1 MSVVNTK
8 PTIAVIDDE
17 PEILEMYQDL
27 FSEEFTVLSFG
38 SPTDFLTGITNK
50 TIPQLCLVIS
60 DYNMPKM
67 TGLQMIEKGHALGAR
82 FPSLL
87 LSGYV
92 SKDVAVSALNMGIN
106 KVLEKPA
113 PPDAIFKA
121 SKDLIKNFRLHNI
134 ENQMME
140 IGDQLSELYLLY
152 RDILMPQFQDTSGAA
167 VLSEDGTPEGDS
179 PLAVVSQ
186 LERQMVRLQMEK
198 KVLSQLD

>member
-1 MSVVNTK
+1 MSVVNAK

-17 PEILEMYQDL
+17 PEILEMYKDL
-27 FSEEFTVLSFG
+27 FSDQYHVLSFA
-38 SPTDFLTGITNK
+38 SPIDFLAGITDHS
-50 TIPQLCLVIS
+50 IPQLCLVIS

-67 TGLQMIEKGHALGAR
+67 TGLQMIEKGHALGAH

-113 PPDAIFKA
+113 APDDIYKA
-121 SKDLIKNFRLHNI
+121 AKELIKNFRLHNI
-134 ENQMME
+134 ETQMME

-152 RDILMPQFQDTSGAA
+152 RDILIPQFQEAGGGA
-167 VLSEDGTPEGDS
+167 VLDEDGTPQGDS
-179 PLAVVSQ
+179 PLALVAQ

-198 KVLSQLD
+198 KVLAQLD